1 MPEMCSKEEVMRK
14 LAEVLAVDPE
24 AIEKDTTS
32 RDLIAWDSMGTMNV
46 LYWLNTE
53 FEVHLNPS
61 ETSKVQSVQGIL
73 DLLSAAGKL
82 S

>member
-1 MPEMCSKEEVMRK
+1 MPEMLSEEEVMRK
-14 LAEVLAVDPE
+14 LAEALEVDPS
-24 AIEKDTTS
+24 AIEKHTTS
-32 RDLIAWDSMGTMNV
+32 RDLLAWDSVGTMNV

-53 FEVHLNPS
+53 FGVGLSPN
-61 ETSKVQSVQGIL
+61 ETSKLQSVQGIL